1 MLNFNRI
8 RKELKDMNE
17 IKNLEPVYLKQYD
30 IHVNRYLTYAQIQ
43 QIVNAIIKF
52 DTWTERE
59 QTKDML
65 ILYHATDIGIE
76 KLEEISIDTMLCSRL
91 IDDVK
96 NCIENLLSID
106 DAIKYTESIQRS
118 LSQIVNKLPEYSKQ
132 IEDVIKNGGKN
143 KK

>member
-52 DTWTERE
+52 DTWAERE
-59 QTKDML
+59 QNKDML
-65 ILYHATDIGIE
+65 ILYHATDIGVE
-76 KLEEISIDTMLCSRL
+76 KLGEISIDTMLCSRL